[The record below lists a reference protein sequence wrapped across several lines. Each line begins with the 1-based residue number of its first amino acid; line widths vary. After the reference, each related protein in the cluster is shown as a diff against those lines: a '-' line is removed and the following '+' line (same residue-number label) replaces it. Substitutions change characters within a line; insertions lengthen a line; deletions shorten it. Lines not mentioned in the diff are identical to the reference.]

1 MTTKRSFTLR
11 VENKK
16 ASVSQLFIKK
26 TLDHKFEKK
35 SPIERIVNTNQ
46 FAFSTSSVV
55 FAVTFILL
63 LPSKKPY
70 LSVDSKVIE
79 PTLAS
84 FLNRSN

>member
-1 MTTKRSFTLR
+1 M
-11 VENKK
+11 ENKK
-16 ASVSQLFIKK
+16 ASVSQLFIKN
-26 TLDHKFEKK
+26 LDHKFEKK

-70 LSVDSKVIE
+70 LSVDSKVID
-79 PTLAS
+79 PTFAS
-84 FLNRSN
+84 FLIGAIK